1 MDIVVVE
8 ILLLLILILINGV
21 LAMSELAVVSA
32 RKPRLQQMAENGSRG
47 AANALKLAESPG
59 QFLSTV
65 QVGITLVGIFT
76 GALGGATLARALS
89 VQLAKVP
96 ALAAYADPLAF
107 GVVVVALTYL
117 SLVLGELVPKRLALF
132 NAEGVAARIAP
143 LLAWL
148 AKVARPFVHILNTST
163 EAVLRLLGRDAPPE
177 PSVTEEEVRLML
189 SEATEQGVFEP
200 IEEVIVDQVF
210 RLADRKVGALITPR
224 TEMEWLD
231 INASFEEQRE
241 QITKSGRSRYPVAD
255 GQLDKIL
262 GIVLAKDLLA
272 QSLAGEPLDLAAIMR
287 PALFVPESMPALLV
301 VERFKQTH
309 SKIALVIDEYGGVE
323 GLVTVDDIMGAI
335 VGEIP
340 DPEDL
345 DEPDVIQ
352 RSDGTWLVDG
362 LYDIEDFQAFFDLD
376 ALPEA
381 TEGYYQ
387 TVGGFVMAGLGRV
400 PKPGDTF
407 DWGGL
412 QLEVMDMDGRRVDK
426 VLVKKVDVTPALSD
440 EGVSDEG

>member
-89 VQLAKVP
+89 VQLAKVS

-163 EAVLRLLGRDAPPE
+163 EAILRLLGRDAPPE

>member
-1 MDIVVVE
+1 
-8 ILLLLILILINGV
+8 
-21 LAMSELAVVSA
+21 
-32 RKPRLQQMAENGSRG
+32 
-47 AANALKLAESPG
+47 
-59 QFLSTV
+59 
-65 QVGITLVGIFT
+65 
-76 GALGGATLARALS
+76 
-89 VQLAKVP
+89 
-96 ALAAYADPLAF
+96 
-107 GVVVVALTYL
+107 
-117 SLVLGELVPKRLALF
+117 
-132 NAEGVAARIAP
+132 
-143 LLAWL
+143 
-148 AKVARPFVHILNTST
+148 
-163 EAVLRLLGRDAPPE
+163 
-177 PSVTEEEVRLML
+177 
-189 SEATEQGVFEP
+189 
-200 IEEVIVDQVF
+200 EVIVDQVF

-412 QLEVMDMDGRRVDK
+412 QLEVMD
-426 VLVKKVDVTPALSD
+426 
-440 EGVSDEG
+440 